1 MKKLFT
7 LIAAVFAVLSI
18 HAADEVTLWEGT
30 ITSTGWSGQ
39 SVLSDGGTELKNANA
54 KVGDEVLFY
63 LTGDEGWSC
72 KIVEGHWGPEY
83 ATFNAEN
90 LNADGAASLTLTQ
103 EILDAAYT
111 QQWWGGTFILN
122 GDGNV
127 TLTKVTL
134 KPADSTTGISNIK
147 ASPSTLDANAPMYNL
162 AGMRVTS
169 SYKGVVIQNGR
180 KFIRK

>member
-1 MKKLFT
+1 MKKVFT
-7 LIAAVFAVLSI
+7 FIAALFAVLSI

-39 SVLSDGGTELKNANA
+39 SVLSDSGTELKNANA
-54 KVGDEVLFY
+54 KVGDEVMFY
-63 LTGDEGWSC
+63 LSGDEGWTA

-83 ATFNAEN
+83 ATFNAES
-90 LNADGAASLTLTQ
+90 LNANGAASLTLTQ
-103 EILDAAYT
+103 EILDAAYK

-134 KPADSTTGISNIK
+134 KPVDTTNGILNAKMSTSAIDK
-147 ASPSTLDANAPMYNL
+147 DAPMYNL
-162 AGMRVTS
+162 AGQRVSS

-180 KFIRK
+180 KFIKR

>member
-7 LIAAVFAVLSI
+7 LIATVLAVLSI
-18 HAADEVTLWEGT
+18 HAANEVTLWEGT

-39 SVLSDGGTELKNANA
+39 SVLSDSGTELKNANA
-54 KVGDEVLFY
+54 KVGDEILFY
-63 LTGDEGWSC
+63 ISGDEGWSC

-83 ATFNAEN
+83 ASFNAES
-90 LNADGAASLTLTQ
+90 LNADGTASLTLTQ
-103 EILDAAYT
+103 EILDAAYK

-134 KPADSTTGISNIK
+134 KLADTTNGISNIK
-147 ASPSTLDANAPMYNL
+147 ASASTLDANAPMYNL
-162 AGMRVTS
+162 AGMRVAR

-180 KFIRK
+180 KIVRK

>member
-7 LIAAVFAVLSI
+7 LVVAMFAVI
-18 HAADEVTLWEGT
+18 TITAADEVTLWEGT

-54 KVGDEVLFY
+54 KAGDEVLFY
-63 LTGDEGWSC
+63 FSGDEGWSA

-83 ATFNAEN
+83 AASNAGS
-90 LNADGAASLTLTQ
+90 LNADGAASLPLTQ
-103 EILDAAYT
+103 EILDKAYT

-134 KPADSTTGISNIK
+134 KPATTNGILNAKMSTS
-147 ASPSTLDANAPMYNL
+147 ANDKDAPMYNL
-162 AGMRVTS
+162 AGQRVSS

-180 KFIRK
+180 KFLNK